1 MNTRSAARCRWRRIL
16 PKTRHCVLFCFFDG
30 CALGNKKLCSYR
42 HCRKEPEGLWYF
54 DGKTR
59 VGWREGLYFQPVA
72 INEPW
77 QQKHKGPCG
86 VLWRVVCRDGTGS
99 GGPKIKRQRPSVWL
113 RRRTRF
119 RSLSLSVDWRTR
131 DVSFYL
137 HTSFLFISASLRRSR
152 IVWCEPAHPVYV
164 SLLFDSLGLEDKKK
178 RKQRTISCDEW
189 RALTHATTHA
199 AGRDIHQ
206 RRNAIFVVVV
216 SFSVTCLLFISARYF
231 VFYNQFLL
239 FGFSSAR
246 HGTRHHVINLACAR
260 LDVFLP
266 PDATV
271 WWTRIGCQKR
281 MER

>member
-1 MNTRSAARCRWRRIL
+1 MLWHVEKVQTPGLLGRPGRRRIGRRRSQSHRPGETLAAGLVQETIRRLITSSSLHSYIFHHFFFHTMNTRSAARCRWRRIL
-16 PKTRHCVLFCFFDG
+16 PKTRRDIVFCFAFFDG

-119 RSLSLSVDWRTR
+119 RSLSLSVD
-131 DVSFYL
+131 
-137 HTSFLFISASLRRSR
+137 
-152 IVWCEPAHPVYV
+152 
-164 SLLFDSLGLEDKKK
+164 
-178 RKQRTISCDEW
+178 
-189 RALTHATTHA
+189 
-199 AGRDIHQ
+199 
-206 RRNAIFVVVV
+206 
-216 SFSVTCLLFISARYF
+216 
-231 VFYNQFLL
+231 
-239 FGFSSAR
+239 
-246 HGTRHHVINLACAR
+246 
-260 LDVFLP
+260 
-266 PDATV
+266 
-271 WWTRIGCQKR
+271 
-281 MER
+281 